1 MRCGASRLAWLPATF
16 WTAAVIPSGPPTPRK
31 LIFGIAGALF
41 HLLIVVT
48 VVVLVYNLIRAGA
61 SRRT

>member
-1 MRCGASRLAWLPATF
+1 MAGIPWGV
-16 WTAAVIPSGPPTPRK
+16 VILLVVLWVLVK

-41 HLLIVVT
+41 HLLIVVA